1 MAGAQRAIKMGC
13 EGGVLCL
20 SEKKCMNGGES
31 CGSNVGGACVWRQ
44 KISFF
49 YGGLL
54 PRQLPQ
60 ELVLI

>member
-1 MAGAQRAIKMGC
+1 MAGAQEAIKMVCGC
-13 EGGVLCL
+13 GVLCL
-20 SEKKCMNGGES
+20 SEKKYMNGGES
-31 CGSNVGGACVWRQ
+31 CGSIVGGACVWRL
-44 KISFF
+44 KFSFF